1 MSGAP
6 LRVAHVVATSGRSGV
21 ESHLRALLPCFDP
34 AAVHARLFVPG
45 PGPLVDALAAHG
57 FAAEPGAPTSKWAWG
72 EARALAARLRGSCDI
87 LHAHGPRAAFW
98 AAQVTRWARIPR
110 FVCTV
115 HELRWLSLPAGPR
128 RAAWLA
134 FEAWAFRRADALV
147 VLSPDA
153 EARVRERWPELAPRL
168 TLIPGTTPLLLG
180 NVPGAPVE
188 SRDRTGPLRVVSIG
202 QFVDVK
208 RFHLLLDAVAL
219 VARRSVTVELTLAGH
234 GALERALRERAR
246 SLGIE
251 SLVHWPGG
259 VFDVTGLLAAAD
271 VFVSTSNTETFGI
284 AALEAM
290 AIGLPVVTAD
300 NGGVSALV
308 VDGATGRVVRAGDD
322 DGLAAGI
329 AEALA
334 GLAADPAR
342 RLEWG
347 QASRHRART
356 VYPPAAMAEATTAL
370 YQRLWGS
377 RREDR

>member
-1 MSGAP
+1 MNSAP
-6 LRVAHVVATSGRSGV
+6 TRVAHVVATSGRSGV
-21 ESHLRALLPCFDP
+21 ESHLRALLPSFDP

-72 EARALAARLRGSCDI
+72 EARALAARLRGSCEI

-98 AAQVTRWARIPR
+98 AALVARWARVPH

-115 HELRWLSLPAGPR
+115 HELRWLSLPPGPQ
-128 RAAWLA
+128 RATWLA
-134 FEAWAFRRADALV
+134 FEAWALGRADALV

-153 EARVRERWPELAPRL
+153 EARVRERWPAWSPRL

-180 NVPGAPVE
+180 DGPRLPEGPRE
-188 SRDRTGPLRVVSIG
+188 RTGPLQVVSIG

-219 VARRSVTVELTLAGH
+219 AARRGVAVELTLAGH
-234 GALERALRERAR
+234 GVLEPALRERAR
-246 SLGIE
+246 SLAIE
-251 SLVHWPGG
+251 PLVRWPGG
-259 VFDVTGLLAAAD
+259 VFDVPALLAAAD

-308 VDGATGRVVRAGDD
+308 VDGVTGRVVRAGGDAA
-322 DGLAAGI
+322 LAAGI
-329 AEALA
+329 ADELA

-342 RLEWG
+342 RRDWG
-347 QASRHRART
+347 AAAASRARAEFSPG
-356 VYPPAAMAEATTAL
+356 VMSAATARL
-370 YQRLWGS
+370 YRRLLAG
-377 RREDR
+377 